1 MSLARRSVFA
11 TATNSAFGEARAA
24 WSPRARLRYGVGL
37 PYGKL
42 CDASPGR
49 LSARIR
55 SRRRPFGAARLVRIE
70 SPPRSRRAFARLR
83 RTTVTARDR
92 RSPAPSLTRL
102 NSSITLSYKRR
113 WWPGGSSWSSGA
125 GRGGVREPAG
135 SWQYPTRLWRCW
147 PSTGTGTRTPR
158 PVRALVEDSP
168 RAGRACA
175 VRRVRRD
182 GTQVQQQRV
191 EEGVVDDDVLVEC

>member
-1 MSLARRSVFA
+1 MEEGLLGLRLGAWPPVRARVLRARRSCPELPWPHGADLGRRALPKKSSLRCFCGVLRALCRFE
-11 TATNSAFGEARAA
+11 FRFEALNVG
-24 WSPRARLRYGVGL
+24 SPALRVRDRYEFRLRRSPGGVVSESSTTL
-37 PYGKL
+37 RRRSTL

-102 NSSITLSYKRR
+102 NPSI
-113 WWPGGSSWSSGA
+113 W
-125 GRGGVREPAG
+125 
-135 SWQYPTRLWRCW
+135 
-147 PSTGTGTRTPR
+147 
-158 PVRALVEDSP
+158 
-168 RAGRACA
+168 
-175 VRRVRRD
+175 
-182 GTQVQQQRV
+182 
-191 EEGVVDDDVLVEC
+191 